1 MEMTPALRDYC
12 QEKMDMIERY
22 LGGIQVFNCDVEIE
36 KSVGGQHKGEIFRA
50 EVNLELPHELLRVE
64 KTEEDMY
71 KAIDKVKD
79 HLELVIKK
87 YKDKLYDRKKAEK
100 LGAQILP
107 EEEEIVEEK
116 EEARTECS

>member
-1 MEMTPALRDYC
+1 MQIKLKATKLEMTPAIRDYV
-12 QEKMDMIERY
+12 QEKMDMVEKY
-22 LGGIQVFNCDVEIE
+22 LGGIQILNCDVEIE

-50 EVNLELPHELLRVE
+50 EVNLQLPHEILRVE

-87 YKDKLYDRKKAEK
+87 YKEKLYNRKKAEK
-100 LGAQILP
+100 LGAEELP
-107 EEEEIVEEK
+107 DEE
-116 EEARTECS
+116 